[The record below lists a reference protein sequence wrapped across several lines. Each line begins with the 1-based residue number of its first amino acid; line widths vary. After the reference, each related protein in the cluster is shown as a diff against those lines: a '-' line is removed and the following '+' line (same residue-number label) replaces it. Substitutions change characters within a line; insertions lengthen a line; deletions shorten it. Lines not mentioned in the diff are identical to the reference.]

1 MPNLFSRPGQNMPPQ
16 GPALV
21 QSHPQQAP
29 LNRIT
34 NPNYEGQVMPAPSPN
49 LGPPSAHNL
58 MPMYGRNASPA
69 PEMRPMMEN
78 RPPSPRSVF
87 PGLQQAKLF
96 RPSHHSE
103 SGAPGGI
110 AGGAPPPA
118 SAMVAAEAAARDRD
132 DRPPSV
138 VPFKR
143 HREWEDREDDGMH
156 KKNATEETRARLE
169 DPHHG
174 RRSPALPMTPQE
186 REKPGPSRM
195 SAILSAPPS
204 ASKSSPDG
212 GRRAEEVRLANENYR
227 PSEVAHHPAP
237 LNTILHQQERK
248 NENIAV
254 LNAGTPLRGGTP
266 AKREPTPMRNGPDEA
281 HIQRQRDREEMDRRD
296 REREME
302 RQERERRDRERREI
316 SMRIEEPA
324 ARKMDIEEDYDD
336 DSGADDNRSRA
347 SVKGAAPAAPA
358 PASAAGGPDSR
369 GSPRVARGSSVVSAS
384 GPSSLHNGMSN
395 GGGRAKVDNV

>member
-1 MPNLFSRPGQNMPPQ
+1 
-16 GPALV
+16 
-21 QSHPQQAP
+21 
-29 LNRIT
+29 
-34 NPNYEGQVMPAPSPN
+34 
-49 LGPPSAHNL
+49 
-58 MPMYGRNASPA
+58 
-69 PEMRPMMEN
+69 MMEN
-78 RPPSPRSVF
+78 RPHSPRPVF
-87 PGLQQAKLF
+87 PSHQQTKLF
-96 RPSHHSE
+96 RSHHPDPGAHSGIA
-103 SGAPGGI
+103 SGAP
-110 AGGAPPPA
+110 APA
-118 SAMVAAEAAARDRD
+118 SALVAAEAAARDRD

-156 KKNATEETRARLE
+156 KKNATDETRARLE

-186 REKPGPSRM
+186 RERAGPSRM

-248 NENIAV
+248 NENLPALRV
-254 LNAGTPLRGGTP
+254 GTPLSGGTP

-281 HIQRQRDREEMDRRD
+281 QIQRQKEREEMDRRD
-296 REREME
+296 RDREME
-302 RQERERRDRERREI
+302 RQELERHDRERRDI

-324 ARKMDIEEDYDD
+324 ARKMEIEEDYDD
-336 DSGADDNRSRA
+336 DSGADDNRSRT
-347 SVKGAAPAAPA
+347 SVKGVGAAAPA
-358 PASAAGGPDSR
+358 SGSVAGGPDSR
-369 GSPRVARGSSVVSAS
+369 GSPRGVRGSSVVSAS
-384 GPSSLHNGMSN
+384 GPSSQQNGMSN
-395 GGGRAKVDNV
+395 GGGRA